1 MSLFVSVHVDED
13 RCRSGQPCTACA
25 GVCPVSIFEIRGGL
39 AAVVGEEED
48 PIGAI
53 GRLGVRLILWRA
65 LETELSEFLGLPS
78 SGEDATPR
86 TSGRRVLII

>member
-1 MSLFVSVHVDED
+1 
-13 RCRSGQPCTACA
+13 
-25 GVCPVSIFEIRGGL
+25 
-39 AAVVGEEED
+39 VVGEEED